1 MRSRHTQ
8 PGKLAPRVHQR
19 ATTLVEVLVAMA
31 TGLLLLSAMASM
43 FAANSAARAEIERSS
58 QQMENGRFALDL
70 LREDVHMAGY
80 YGGYMPSTL
89 QPTEACVPRTG
100 ITGNGPALSWTGSA
114 APLPIQG
121 YAYGDVPAAETCF
134 TNQKSSTDVL
144 VLRHVDP
151 DSISSVAAAAASNA
165 TDLFLQVSTCGDA
178 SIDVTSKPYV
188 VALGGDGAQGRFTL
202 HDADCVTAARVRKL
216 VVHAWYVG
224 RCSVCGGSADSIPTL
239 RMIELT
245 GSTTTNSAMV
255 EGIESMR
262 VEYAL
267 DRDGDGV
274 PETLSRCKA
283 STDACSSTDWQ
294 SVVAVQ
300 LHLLAR
306 SSTPTPGHVDRKVY
320 DMGLAGTLS
329 AFNDGYR
336 RHRYGAMVAAY
347 NRIGP
352 RER

>member
-1 MRSRHTQ
+1 
-8 PGKLAPRVHQR
+8 
-19 ATTLVEVLVAMA
+19 MA
-31 TGLLLLSAMASM
+31 AGLLLLSAMASM
-43 FAANSAARAEIERSS
+43 FAASSAARTEFERAS

-70 LREDVHMAGY
+70 LREDIHMVGF
-80 YGGYMPSTL
+80 YGGYLPSTM

-100 ITGNGPALSWTGSA
+100 ISGSGPALGWTGAA
-114 APLPIQG
+114 APFPIHG
-121 YAYGDVPAAETCF
+121 YAYGDVPPAETCF
-134 TNQKSSTDVL
+134 TNQKANTDVL
-144 VLRHVDP
+144 VTRRVDP
-151 DSISSVAAAAASNA
+151 DAISPVAAAAANNA
-165 TDLFLQVSTCGDA
+165 TDLFLQASACTDA
-178 SIDVTSKPYV
+178 SIDATTQPAV
-188 VALGGDGAQGRFTL
+188 VAPGGDGAQGRFTL
-202 HDADCVTAARVRKL
+202 HDADCVTAAPVRKL
-216 VVHAWYVG
+216 VVHAWYIG
-224 RCSVCGGSADSIPTL
+224 RCSVCSGSPDSIPTL

-262 VEYAL
+262 IEYAL

-283 STDACSSTDWQ
+283 AADACTSTDWQ
-294 SVVAVQ
+294 NVVAVQ

-320 DMGLAGTLS
+320 DMGLAGTLP
-329 AFNDGYR
+329 AFNDNYR
-336 RHRYGAMVAAY
+336 RHRYGALVAAY